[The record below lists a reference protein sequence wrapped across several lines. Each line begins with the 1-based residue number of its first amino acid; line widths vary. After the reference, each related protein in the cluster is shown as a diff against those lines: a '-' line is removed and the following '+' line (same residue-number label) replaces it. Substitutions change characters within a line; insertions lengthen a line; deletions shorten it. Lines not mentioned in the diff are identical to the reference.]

1 MQQALVPLNEHW
13 EAGGKP
19 RVNIGIGI
27 NFGEVFAGNVGSE
40 QRLEY
45 TVLGDA
51 VNTASRL
58 CSKADKGE
66 IMISEPF
73 YRRLKSPPKVE
84 AREPIPLKGK
94 SKPVANYLA
103 KY

>member
-1 MQQALVPLNEHW
+1 
-13 EAGGKP
+13 
-19 RVNIGIGI
+19 
-27 NFGEVFAGNVGSE
+27 
-40 QRLEY
+40 
-45 TVLGDA
+45 VLGDA

-58 CSKADKGE
+58 CSKAAKGE

-73 YRRLKSPPKVE
+73 KTRLKRPPEVE
-84 AREPIPLKGK
+84 SREPIPLKGK

>member
-1 MQQALVPLNEHW
+1 MQRALKELNEHW
-13 EAGGKP
+13 KTTGKP
-19 RVNIGIGI
+19 AINIGIGI
-27 NFGEVFAGNVGSE
+27 NFGEVFAGNIGSE

-58 CSKADKGE
+58 CSKAAKGE

-73 YRRLKSPPKVE
+73 YKRLKKAPKVE
-84 AREPIPLKGK
+84 SREPIPLKGK
-94 SKPVANYLA
+94 SQPVANYLA